1 MPNVFQDVRVGK
13 QFEST
18 QTTDARFKELQSQN
32 MFQGIPER
40 SRFEATD
47 QAYSNAKRV
56 LENPRRVQ
64 VSPELDIELITL
76 VLPDESS

>member
-1 MPNVFQDVRVGK
+1 
-13 QFEST
+13 
-18 QTTDARFKELQSQN
+18 

-40 SRFEATD
+40 ARFEATD

-56 LENPRRVQ
+56 PENPRRVQ

-76 VLPDESS
+76 VSPDESS